1 MSARI
6 LTAITM
12 ILFTGSL
19 WAAEGDRPC
28 ASGLNSSMVSE
39 QIAGAQCAAEK
50 GAEDYSAELLSLL
63 SSENPDEVKLEAAY
77 ALATI
82 DDSEK
87 KDTVASALINVA
99 KSSDE
104 SPVIRYASALT
115 LHVMVGKGDD
125 RGQEVTDLLS
135 ELSDDRDDLLQ
146 DLSSKLA
153 AARSK

>member
-28 ASGLNSSMVSE
+28 ASGLNASTVSD

-50 GAEDYSAELLSLL
+50 GADDYSSELLNLL
-63 SSENPDEVKLEAAY
+63 TSENPDEVKLEAAY

-82 DDSEK
+82 DDSDK
-87 KDTVASALINVA
+87 KDAVASALIEVA
-99 KSSDE
+99 GSSSE

-115 LHVMVGKGDD
+115 LHVMVGAGDD
-125 RGQEVTDLLS
+125 RGQEVTELLS
-135 ELSDDRDDLLQ
+135 ELSGERDDLLQ